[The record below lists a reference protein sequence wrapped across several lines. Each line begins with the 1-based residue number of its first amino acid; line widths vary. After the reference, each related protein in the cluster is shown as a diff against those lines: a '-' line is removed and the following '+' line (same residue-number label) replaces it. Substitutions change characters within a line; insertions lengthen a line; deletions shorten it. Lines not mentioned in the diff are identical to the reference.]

1 MTSHQAEVLIA
12 QGTVGI
18 AIGTFFGVIAT
29 IIGFII
35 VYLQIHEIRRELYS
49 PAYGTVFTRDH
60 ELKKTLLERVE
71 LYPYFFE
78 GKDIVKEDPNYNRVY
93 VLADMWTTHWEH
105 VVMQKDFLPDHI
117 WPRWADYM
125 RSIYATS
132 PALRQCLRESGEGFS
147 DQLFEMFKGVQ
158 PVQEAAVPANQAL
171 QQEVVG
177 RE

>member
-35 VYLQIHEIRRELYS
+35 VYLQIREIR
-49 PAYGTVFTRDH
+49 H
-60 ELKKTLLERVE
+60 ELHSQAQSTLFTQENALMKTLLEHAD
-71 LYPYFFE
+71 LYPYFVE
-78 GKDIVKEDPNYNRVY
+78 GKDIVKEDSQYYRVS
-93 VLADMWTTHWEH
+93 LIADMVATHWQH
-105 VVMQKDFLPDHI
+105 VFMQKDYLPDHA
-117 WPRWADYM
+117 WPLWQHYM
-125 RSIYATS
+125 RSIYSTS
-132 PALRQCLRESGEGFS
+132 PALRQCLRENSES
-147 DQLFEMFKGVQ
+147 LADQLLEIFKGVQ
-158 PVQEAAVPANQAL
+158 PVQESAVPANQAQ

>member
-1 MTSHQAEVLIA
+1 MTPHQAEVLIA

-18 AIGTFFGVIAT
+18 AIFTFFGVIAT

-35 VYLQIHEIRRELYS
+35 VFFQIREVRHVLHS
-49 PAYGTVFTRDH
+49 QAHGTLFTRDN
-60 ELKKTLLERVE
+60 ELMKTLLERAE

-93 VLADMWTTHWEH
+93 LLADMWATNFEH
-105 VVMQKDFLPDHI
+105 IVMQKDFLPDHI
-117 WPRWADYM
+117 WPPSQDYM

-132 PALRQCLRESGEGFS
+132 PALRQYLRESGESFS
-147 DQLFEMFKGVQ
+147 DHLLEIFKGVQ
-158 PVQEAAVPANQAL
+158 PVQEAPVPANQAL

>member
-35 VYLQIHEIRRELYS
+35 VYLQIREIR
-49 PAYGTVFTRDH
+49 H
-60 ELKKTLLERVE
+60 ELHSQAHSTLFTQENAVVKTLLEHAD
-71 LYPYFFE
+71 LYPYFYE
-78 GKDIVKEDPNYNRVY
+78 GKDIVKEDSHYHRVSLIA
-93 VLADMWTTHWEH
+93 VMFATHFEH
-105 VVMQKDFLPDHI
+105 ISNQKDYLPDHI
-117 WPRWADYM
+117 WPTCQHYM
-125 RSIYATS
+125 RSIYSTS
-132 PALRQCLRESGEGFS
+132 PALRQCLRENRESLS
-147 DQLFEMFKGVQ
+147 DQLLEIFKGVQ
-158 PVQEAAVPANQAL
+158 PVQEAAVPANQAQ